1 MVYDN
6 CVKYIEIYLKDI
18 MSGDEWRKQ
27 DVLMYGLDSLGKTV
41 YMILKEYGVKKLRY
55 YDTGEYDGYWAGNQ
69 SEKNADETIKDI
81 IKEDGMIIVCRKS
94 DKLKLTEL
102 LEQMDAGNWNRVIDL
117 SGIRMNKLPN
127 TIVPKEYERC
137 ADMDE
142 CHEIFRKQLYTFCD
156 FCDKHGLRYFLDGGT
171 LLGAVRHQGFIPW
184 DFDIDVSMP
193 VPDYLKFKDLF
204 PQGGD
209 IFMDSVFNG
218 NAKELSP
225 LTLLKI
231 KSKKVVMEVHYI
243 PLRIMT
249 GLVLDVFPLCGYP
262 TDPKEQKEYLLEYMK
277 WSNIWREKV
286 QIPYGTNKYSREE
299 HKKIFDEMQ
308 KIITRYDYDSSE
320 FVAVAHFG
328 QMLGIDHGLN
338 RVMPKK
344 WYASP
349 VKMQFEDK
357 KLNVPIG
364 YRSVLSRYYGDWMSF
379 PPQEEIERELSIK
392 KYVVNDFE
400 KYM

>member
-1 MVYDN
+1 M
-6 CVKYIEIYLKDI
+6 
-18 MSGDEWRKQ
+18 
-27 DVLMYGLDSLGKTV
+27 
-41 YMILKEYGVKKLRY
+41 
-55 YDTGEYDGYWAGNQ
+55 
-69 SEKNADETIKDI
+69 
-81 IKEDGMIIVCRKS
+81 
-94 DKLKLTEL
+94 
-102 LEQMDAGNWNRVIDL
+102 
-117 SGIRMNKLPN
+117 
-127 TIVPKEYERC
+127 
-137 ADMDE
+137 
-142 CHEIFRKQLYTFCD
+142 
-156 FCDKHGLRYFLDGGT
+156 
-171 LLGAVRHQGFIPW
+171 
-184 DFDIDVSMP
+184 DVSMP

-209 IFMDSVFNG
+209 IFMDSVFNE
-218 NAKELSP
+218 NAKELP
-225 LTLLKI
+225 PNAVLRI
-231 KSKKVVMEVHYI
+231 KSKKAVMEVHNI

-320 FVAVAHFG
+320 FIATAYFG
-328 QMLGIDHGLN
+328 QTPGMDYGIN
-338 RVMPKK
+338 RVMNKK
-344 WYASP
+344 WYAST

-364 YRSVLSRYYGDWMSF
+364 YHSVLSRYYGDWMSL